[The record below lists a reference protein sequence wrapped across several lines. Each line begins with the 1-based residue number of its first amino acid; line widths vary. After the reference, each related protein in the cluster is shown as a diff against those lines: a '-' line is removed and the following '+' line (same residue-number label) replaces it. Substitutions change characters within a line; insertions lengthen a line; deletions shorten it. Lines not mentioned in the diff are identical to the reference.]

1 MGVRR
6 VTRVL
11 AVTAGLV
18 GVAVLVAA
26 CGGSTK
32 ASSASS
38 TTPAASPAASATP
51 SAAPGSAAGSAAPG
65 GRNGA
70 AFAAYT
76 ACLAQHGVTVP
87 SFSAGAR
94 PSGTFSRPPG
104 GFSRAPGA
112 SRGPG
117 GGGGGFGGFGSPN
130 PSTSAARAAC
140 ASLLPAG
147 AFGPGS
153 RTISATTFAAF
164 KSCMSDNG
172 VTITSTDPQ
181 TAMRGLDRTDAK
193 TAAAL
198 KICQPILGQ
207 GAGGSA
213 AAGSG
218 APSVA
223 PVPAASS

>member
-26 CGGSTK
+26 CGGGSSK
-32 ASSASS
+32 ASSTAS
-38 TTPAASPAASATP
+38 TTPAVSPAVSATP
-51 SAAPGSAAGSAAPG
+51 SAAASAAGSAGPG

-94 PSGTFSRPPG
+94 PSGSFSRPPG
-104 GFSRAPGA
+104 GLSRPPGA

-117 GGGGGFGGFGSPN
+117 GGGGGFGGFGSPD

-147 AFGPGS
+147 AFGPGT

-181 TAMRGLDRTDAK
+181 TAVRGLDRTDAK

-207 GAGGSA
+207 GAGGTPTPSA
-213 AAGSG
+213 S
-218 APSVA
+218 
-223 PVPAASS
+223 PAASS

>member
-1 MGVRR
+1 MGARR

-11 AVTAGLV
+11 AATAGLV
-18 GVAVLVAA
+18 GVAMFLAA
-26 CGGSTK
+26 CSGSSKT
-32 ASSASS
+32 ASSAS
-38 TTPAASPAASATP
+38 TTPAVSPAVSPSPTAAASAP
-51 SAAPGSAAGSAAPG
+51 AGSGAAG

-70 AFAAYT
+70 AFQAYT
-76 ACLAQHGVTVP
+76 ACLTQHGVTVP
-87 SFSAGAR
+87 SFSARPR
-94 PSGTFSRPPG
+94 PSGSFSRPAG

-112 SRGPG
+112 SGGP
-117 GGGGGFGGFGSPN
+117 GGGFGGFGGSAN
-130 PSTSAARAAC
+130 PSTAAARAAC
-140 ASLLPAG
+140 ASLLPSG
-147 AFGPGS
+147 AVGGN

-181 TAMRGLDRTDAK
+181 TAIRGLDRTDAK

-207 GAGGSA
+207 GAGSSA

-223 PVPAASS
+223 PAASS

>member
-1 MGVRR
+1 MGLRR
-6 VTRVL
+6 VTQVL
-11 AVTAGLV
+11 AITAGTAC
-18 GVAVLVAA
+18 VAVLVAA
-26 CGGSTK
+26 CSGSTK
-32 ASSASS
+32 AASTAS
-38 TTPAASPAASATP
+38 TTPAVSPAVSASP
-51 SAAPGSAAGSAAPG
+51 SAAPISATGSGAPG

-70 AFAAYT
+70 AFTAYT

-104 GFSRAPGA
+104 GFSRSPGA

-117 GGGGGFGGFGSPN
+117 GGGGFGGFGSPD

-147 AFGPGS
+147 AFGPGT

-172 VTITSTDPQ
+172 VTITSTNPQ
-181 TAMRGLDRTDAK
+181 TAMQGLNRSDAK

-207 GAGGSA
+207 GAGSRA
-213 AAGSG
+213 AT
-218 APSVA
+218 PS
-223 PVPAASS
+223 PSPAASS